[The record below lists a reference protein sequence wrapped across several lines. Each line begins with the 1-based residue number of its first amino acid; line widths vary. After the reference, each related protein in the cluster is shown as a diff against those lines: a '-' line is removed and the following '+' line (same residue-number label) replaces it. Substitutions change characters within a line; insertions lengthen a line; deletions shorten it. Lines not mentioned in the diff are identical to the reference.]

1 MAFRSTGI
9 SGFEQSFA
17 KVMFKLDTDG
27 RRRLW
32 LKLAKLIG
40 NGVQILNAIAS
51 IRNLRIES
59 GGESHPETIA
69 LGEWAKQMNNGRPL
83 SEAMDTWIPT
93 DERMLIA
100 AGEASGTMEVALRS
114 SARVLQARKQINA
127 AVIGGLL
134 YPFVLLLMSFGVLYL
149 FGFKIVPAF
158 TTGALKN
165 AHWTGI
171 ALGMINVSLFI
182 QQWLWVLGGAFVA
195 ILIAFFTT
203 LPRFDGPIRVKLDRY
218 PPYSIFRVI
227 QGSTWLIAM
236 AAMVEAGLRIES
248 ALTQLA
254 ETAGPWLRN
263 RINACITEMRS
274 GRNMG
279 DALSRTGYEFPDR
292 EIINDLG
299 VYAALS
305 GFDQALSITG
315 REWLEESVDQIKK
328 RMNVVFGIC
337 ILLLGGLIAF
347 MVSGMIAMQLQLAT
361 ALQTS
366 FR

>member
-1 MAFRSTGI
+1 MATFDFRDIEMT
-9 SGFEQSFA
+9 FA
-17 KVMFKLDTDG
+17 KVMFGMDTSA

-32 LKLAKLIG
+32 LKMAKLIG
-40 NGVQILNAIAS
+40 NGVQILHAIAS

-59 GGESHPETIA
+59 GSESHPETIA
-69 LGEWAKQMNNGRPL
+69 LGEWAKKLNNGRPL
-83 SEAMDTWIPT
+83 SEALEGWVPT
-93 DERMLIA
+93 DERMLIS
-100 AGEASGTMEVALRS
+100 AGESSGTIEQALRS
-114 SARVLQARKQINA
+114 AARVLEARKQINA
-127 AVIGGLL
+127 AVYKGLA
-134 YPFVLLLMSFGVLYL
+134 YPFILLVMSFGVMYL

-171 ALGMINVSLFI
+171 ALGMINVSMFI
-182 QQWLWVLGGAFVA
+182 RAWLWVIAICSTSVFVA
-195 ILIAFFTT
+195 FFVT
-203 LPRFDGPIRVKLDRY
+203 LPFFDGQIRVKLDRY
-218 PPYSIFRVI
+218 PPYSIYRVI

-236 AAMVEAGLRIES
+236 AAMVEAGMRIEA
-248 ALTQLA
+248 ALQQMA

-263 RINACITEMRS
+263 RIDACISEMRS

-299 VYAALS
+299 VYASLS
-305 GFDQALSITG
+305 GFDQALSTTG
-315 REWLEESVDQIKK
+315 REWLEESVGQIQS
-328 RMNVVFGIC
+328 RMNVVFGFC
-337 ILLLGGLIAF
+337 IVLLGGLIAF
-347 MVSGMIAMQLQLAT
+347 MVSGMIGMQMQLAT